1 MDNMNTNMPVA
12 ETYATLVGLVACRTA
27 IQHLLN
33 LRQRTALCVE
43 CDEEAR
49 QTLRLVFGVL
59 ETGAAALNAA
69 ASGKVKEPCDQQ
81 LAILAD
87 LTIQLRKMEEGR

>member
-1 MDNMNTNMPVA
+1 MDNINTNMPVGD
-12 ETYATLVGLVACRTA
+12 TYAALVGLVACRTA

-33 LRQRTALCVE
+33 LRQRTQLCVE

-49 QTLRLVFGVL
+49 QTWRLVFAVL
-59 ETGAAALNAA
+59 ETGAAALNAS
-69 ASGKVKEPCDQQ
+69 ASGEMEEPCDEQ